1 MTTANKTCRKEKIM
15 ENAVVTIEPIIQPKT
30 ILRVAAYCRVSSDS
44 SDQLNSFA
52 AQVQHYTKF
61 IDDNERMEL
70 ADIYADEGITGTKT
84 SKRDDFNRLIADCKK
99 RKIDRVLT
107 KSVSRFARNTA
118 DSIMYARLLKE
129 YGVSIMF
136 EKENI
141 DTAYMSSE
149 LLLALSGAQA
159 QEESISIS
167 KNMRWSI
174 EHRMKS
180 GTFIVGHAAY
190 GYKLV
195 NGEYTIDENEAKIVK
210 LIFKSFLSGM
220 GKKAIADMLN
230 GTDAPKRND
239 KVLWRI
245 ATIEYILTNER
256 YIGDAVF
263 QKTFKTE
270 TVPFIQKTNRGE
282 KAKYYVENTNPP
294 IISKEDF
301 KAVQQ
306 LIKNSSFAKQR
317 NKITVYPL
325 TQKMHCK
332 CGAAYKPLTV
342 NGKRYWECFKHNSD
356 GSKCDSRRI
365 PEKDIYE
372 AFITMINKL
381 RMCHADILP
390 VAITQTERLQMK
402 AGGSASKIKEID
414 KQIAELNNRNLVLA
428 RLNTKDII
436 RPAEYAEQSSA
447 INNRVN
453 ILRSERRQLLKEQD
467 ENNILSGLRRL
478 NDLLSNIKKPYT
490 EFNTDIFKNIV
501 EEITFPTDT
510 NICFKLIGNLIIT
523 ETIPDRRRYKSQ

>member
-1 MTTANKTCRKEKIM
+1 M
-15 ENAVVTIEPIIQPKT
+15 ENTVVTIAPSIIPKSR
-30 ILRVAAYCRVSSDS
+30 LRVAAYCRVSSDS
-44 SDQLNSFA
+44 SDQLHSFA

-61 IDDNERMEL
+61 ISDNERMEI

-84 SKRDDFNRLIADCKK
+84 AKRDDFNRLIADCKK
-99 RKIDRVLT
+99 GKIDRVLT

-118 DSIMYARLLKE
+118 DSLMYARLLKK
-129 YGVSIMF
+129 YGVSILF

-174 EHRMKS
+174 ERRMKA
-180 GTFIVGHAAY
+180 GTFIASHTAY

-195 NGEYTIDENEAKIVK
+195 NGEYVIEKKEAEIVK
-210 LIFKSFLSGM
+210 LIFESFLSGM

-230 GTDAPKRND
+230 NMNAPKRKD
-239 KVLWRI
+239 VTSWRI

-256 YIGDAVF
+256 YIGDALF

-282 KAKYYVENTNPP
+282 KTRYYVENTNPP
-294 IISKEDF
+294 IISRADF
-301 KAVQQ
+301 EMVQK
-306 LIKNSSFAKQR
+306 LIKNNSLENQR
-317 NKITVYPL
+317 KKAVTYPL
-325 TQKMHCK
+325 TQKIRCK
-332 CGAAYKPLTV
+332 CGSTYKPLTV
-342 NGKRYWECFKHNSD
+342 NGKKYWECTKHNL
-356 GSKCDSRRI
+356 GRSKCDSRRI

-381 RMCHADILP
+381 RNCRVDILP

-402 AGGSASKIKEID
+402 AGRLAAKIKEID
-414 KQIAELNNRNLVLA
+414 RQIAEFNNKSLVLA
-428 RLNTKDII
+428 RLNTKGII
-436 RPAEYAEQSSA
+436 RPAEYAEQSGS
-447 INNRVN
+447 INSRVN
-453 ILRSERRQLLKEQD
+453 NLRSERRQLLKEQD
-467 ENNILSGLRRL
+467 ENSILSRLRTL
-478 NDLLSNIKKPYT
+478 NDLLSDIESPIT
-490 EFNTDIFKNIV
+490 EFDEKIFESMV

-510 NICFKLIGNLIIT
+510 NLCFKLIGNLVIT
-523 ETIPDRRRYKSQ
+523 ETIPDRRRCKRK